1 MRPILRILLISLC
14 AGLAVGNAEQ
24 MEANGLPEVQAQLEQ
39 AKDRLNL
46 TDEQVEQVKP
56 ILKESI
62 EASKQV
68 LDKHGIDLSVPK
80 EQRTRPSFR
89 EMRAIKKDMKAVR
102 TATTEKLAVV
112 LSDEQLDAY
121 KEIQEERREQMQ
133 EQIRARR

>member
-14 AGLAVGNAEQ
+14 AGLAAGNAEQ
-24 MEANGLPEVQAQLEQ
+24 NEANGFPEVKAQLEQ

-56 ILKESI
+56 ILRESI

-112 LSDEQLDAY
+112 LSDDQLDAY
-121 KEIQEERREQMQ
+121 KEIQEERREEMQ